1 MTKKSL
7 KRKREAREENEV
19 QTEIEELPP
28 AKRMSDE
35 PTPKKVCF

>member
-7 KRKREAREENEV
+7 KRKREAREDVDTQKEN
-19 QTEIEELPP
+19 EELPP